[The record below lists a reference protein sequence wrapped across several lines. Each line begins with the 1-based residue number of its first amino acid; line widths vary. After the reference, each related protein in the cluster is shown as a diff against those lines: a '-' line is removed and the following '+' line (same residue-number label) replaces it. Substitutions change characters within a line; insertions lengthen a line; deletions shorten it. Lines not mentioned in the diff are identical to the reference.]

1 MKIRRLLIGL
11 AMSSVALGLPL
22 EAFAKYKHKEIS
34 VVYRYE
40 DLGDGLS
47 YKQTLGVLYCKDG
60 FVASAENEILYS
72 DQAGPTQAEVQ
83 AIAGKY
89 VILLNIYQ
97 NYATENVSCFPRS
110 DATYTLDG
118 GEYVIVN
125 ARDAK
130 PTVNISVDQPSV
142 SEDPSSPATVT
153 VSLEQPVGK
162 KTRIHYRISGTGKNR
177 KDYKKIA
184 HKIVVPAGDTSASFE
199 IVPKSDTK
207 TEGNETIDLQL
218 KQRRRYN
225 IGSEDRIQV
234 NIVDNESGAD

>member
-1 MKIRRLLIGL
+1 MRTQRFFIGL
-11 AMSSVALGLPL
+11 AMLSVALGLPL

-34 VVYRYE
+34 VVYRYQ

-60 FVASAENEILYS
+60 FIASAENEILYS

-83 AIAGKY
+83 AITGKY
-89 VILLNIYQ
+89 VILLNIYKA
-97 NYATENVSCFPRS
+97 YATQNVSCFPRS
-110 DATYTLDG
+110 EASYSIDG

-130 PTVNISVDQPSV
+130 PTANISVDQTSI
-142 SEDPSSPATVT
+142 SEDPGSPATVT

-162 KTRIHYRISGTGKNR
+162 KTKLHYRISGTAKNR
-177 KDYKKIA
+177 KDYKKLSN
-184 HKIVVPAGDTSASFE
+184 KIVIPAGDTSASFA
-199 IVPKSDTK
+199 IIPKSDTK
-207 TEGNETIDLQL
+207 TEGDETIDLQL
-218 KQRRRYN
+218 KPSRRYN

-234 NIVDNESGAD
+234 NIVDNDSAAD